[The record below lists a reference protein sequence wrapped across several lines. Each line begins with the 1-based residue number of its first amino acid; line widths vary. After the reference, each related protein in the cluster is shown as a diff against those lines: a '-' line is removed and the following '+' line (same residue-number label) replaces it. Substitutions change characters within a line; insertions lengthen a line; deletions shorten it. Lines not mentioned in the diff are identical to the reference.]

1 MNLLAS
7 IKNMCT
13 PAQLYFGISVLAF
26 LLIFIQ
32 NYGSCHHLGS
42 CYHLGQ
48 YHCETEYGVYFFLTK
63 IFYIL
68 LWTYV
73 LHLICKSGFQV
84 VSWVLVLL
92 PFLSMFALLGMA
104 IYNQNI
110 INEPFTLDEEIADY
124 LVDTMDEENDEDEE
138 YMMDDDML
146 EYTSD

>member
-1 MNLLAS
+1 MKLLTT

-13 PAQLYFGISVLAF
+13 PAQLYFGISLLAF
-26 LLIFIQ
+26 LLILIQ
-32 NYGSCHHLGS
+32 NYGSCES
-42 CYHLGQ
+42 YHLGQ
-48 YHCETEYGVYFFLTK
+48 YHCETDYGMYFFLAK
-63 IFYIL
+63 IAYIL

-73 LHLICKSGFQV
+73 LHIICKSGFQV

-104 IYNQNI
+104 MYNQNI

-124 LVDTMDEENDEDEE
+124 LVDTMDEKNDEDEE